1 MNDQS
6 WKGEH
11 LIRCQKVAV
20 EPDAEERVR
29 ATSKIDI
36 DRLRELASRGL
47 FQAEIAREM
56 GVSEF
61 GIHRAVKRLGITL
74 SKGKRGYKPGG
85 WKI

>member
-11 LIRCQKVAV
+11 LIRCQKIEV
-20 EPDAEERVR
+20 EPDTEERVR

-36 DRLRELASRGL
+36 DRLRELAGRGL
-47 FQAEIAREM
+47 YQSEIAREM
-56 GVSEF
+56 GVSEP
-61 GIHRAVKRLGITL
+61 GIHRAVRRLGIQL

>member
-20 EPDAEERVR
+20 EQDAEDRFR
-29 ATSKIDI
+29 ATSKLDI
-36 DRLRELASRGL
+36 DRLRELAGRGL
-47 FQAEIAREM
+47 YQSEIAREM

-61 GIHRAVKRLGITL
+61 GIHRAVKRLGIQL